1 MFNFFRGEDK
11 QSLEKPKKHVEKTQ
25 PLSYLGGESS
35 KNSVGRVFANIG
47 TSNGSSYA
55 AGNATDGRWIG
66 GLDLPTYRMAEPLLR
81 AKSVSHS
88 SPCALL
94 SAVWSLSEQTEHSSS
109 WDMSFDVDWL
119 FVFENCLVKSL
130 RMCVWHAWDLCLHR
144 LEILEVVVFSLERH
158 DQDSP
163 LKSIKDCPKSARWI
177 LRAVHRECCVTRTS
191 SIKSA
196 LSGFLFLQILRNS
209 WPSEQRP
216 PMLVKMKGK
225 HGLGFN
231 LRPSE
236 SFSG

>member
-1 MFNFFRGEDK
+1 MFFCPKTHFLRGEDK

-88 SPCALL
+88 SECALLLL

-109 WDMSFDVDWL
+109 VNVSCGD
-119 FVFENCLVKSL
+119 
-130 RMCVWHAWDLCLHR
+130 A
-144 LEILEVVVFSLERH
+144 
-158 DQDSP
+158 
-163 LKSIKDCPKSARWI
+163 
-177 LRAVHRECCVTRTS
+177 
-191 SIKSA
+191 
-196 LSGFLFLQILRNS
+196 
-209 WPSEQRP
+209 
-216 PMLVKMKGK
+216 
-225 HGLGFN
+225 
-231 LRPSE
+231 
-236 SFSG
+236 

>member
-88 SPCALL
+88 SQCALL
-94 SAVWSLSEQTEHSSS
+94 SAVWSLSEQTDHSSS
-109 WDMSFDVDWL
+109 LDVY
-119 FVFENCLVKSL
+119 CG
-130 RMCVWHAWDLCLHR
+130 
-144 LEILEVVVFSLERH
+144 VV
-158 DQDSP
+158 
-163 LKSIKDCPKSARWI
+163 
-177 LRAVHRECCVTRTS
+177 
-191 SIKSA
+191 
-196 LSGFLFLQILRNS
+196 
-209 WPSEQRP
+209 
-216 PMLVKMKGK
+216 
-225 HGLGFN
+225 
-231 LRPSE
+231 
-236 SFSG
+236 